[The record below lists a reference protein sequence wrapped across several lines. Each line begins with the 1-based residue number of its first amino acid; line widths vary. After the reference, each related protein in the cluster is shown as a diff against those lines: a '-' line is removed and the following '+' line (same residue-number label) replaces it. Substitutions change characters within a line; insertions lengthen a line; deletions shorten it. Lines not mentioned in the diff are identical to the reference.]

1 MPLLWAGVAT
11 WPAAVEVTILT
22 ISSNI
27 NNSSSSISSITWDHH
42 RECRIHAGQRP
53 ARRRIRLLSRKR
65 SSSRNNT
72 RIKPEEEEE
81 V

>member
-11 WPAAVEVTILT
+11 GPVAVEVTILT

-27 NNSSSSISSITWDHH
+27 NNSSSSISNITWDHH

-53 ARRRIRLLSRKR
+53 VRRRIRLLSRQRR
-65 SSSRNNT
+65 SSSHNNT
-72 RIKPEEEEE
+72 RIKPEEE